1 MHARV
6 EVPSLY
12 IPLGD
17 GVQYR
22 LSLKPDR
29 NPVRPAGQLLQPL
42 SVAMPLALLYLPN
55 EQSSQLFAS
64 EVYSALLAFPYFPAG
79 QGLQDVCPT

>member
-1 MHARV
+1 
-6 EVPSLY
+6 LY

-42 SVAMPLALLYLPN
+42 SVAMPLALLYLP
-55 EQSSQLFAS
+55 SVQLMQLLAID
-64 EVYSALLAFPYFPAG
+64 VYSALLAMPYVPAG
-79 QGLQDVCPT
+79 HGTQAVCPTWSW